1 MDFLKAVYSH
11 FRDSGLYDMDWID
24 RLAWMAFIVF
34 VLLLGVT

>member
-24 RLAWMAFIVF
+24 WVAWIAFMLF
-34 VLLLGVT
+34 VLYLEVE